1 MEDGKCLK
9 DKIMKHR
16 KKYIALLM
24 VLACLLSGCARN
36 GEKSADMTILYMVTL
51 AFSLVLMVAY
61 GLMVQKKQVWFWVLF
76 GSILVVNT
84 GYLLLA
90 SAKTL
95 DAALWANRIAY
106 LGSAC
111 LPLSMMMI
119 IMRVCRLKYKKW
131 MAVVLPLITVIVF
144 LVAASPGYSD
154 IYYKEVSFT
163 VVDGTGVLEKS
174 YGPWHDLYFV
184 YLLGYFAVMV
194 GMIKYAKSKKT
205 AESQLYATILGGM
218 VFVNVGVWLLEQ
230 FIRTD
235 FEILSISYIITEF
248 FLLALCM
255 VMQENN
261 KIKLSQPVPESA
273 MQDAWKAQEQAQS
286 KDPDQTV
293 DQEGLEQRK
302 QFEERLSLLTK
313 TERRVYDFYIADKT
327 TKEVLNE
334 MNITENTLK
343 YHNRN
348 IYGKLGVSSRKQL
361 KEIGKQL

>member
-1 MEDGKCLK
+1 MME
-9 DKIMKHR
+9 HR
-16 KKYIALLM
+16 KKHTALLAL
-24 VLACLLSGCARN
+24 LACLLSGCARN
-36 GEKSADMTILYMVTL
+36 GEKSADMTILYMVTV

-61 GLMVQKKQVWFWVLF
+61 GIMVQKKQVWFWVLF
-76 GSILVVNT
+76 GSILVANT

-95 DAALWANRIAY
+95 KAALWANRIAY

-131 MAVVLPLITVIVF
+131 MTVVLPIITGIVF

-163 VVDGTGVLEKS
+163 VVDGTGVLEKV
-174 YGPWHDLYFV
+174 YGPWHDLYFG

-230 FIRTD
+230 FIRMN

-255 VMQENN
+255 MMQEND
-261 KIKLSQPVPESA
+261 KIKLSQPAPESA
-273 MQDAWKAQEQAQS
+273 MQDALIAQEQAQS
-286 KDPDQTV
+286 QDPDQTV
-293 DQEGLEQRK
+293 DQEGLEHRK

-313 TERRVYDFYIADKT
+313 TERRVYDFYMADMS
-327 TKEVLNE
+327 TKEVLKE

-361 KEIGKQL
+361 KEIGKQI